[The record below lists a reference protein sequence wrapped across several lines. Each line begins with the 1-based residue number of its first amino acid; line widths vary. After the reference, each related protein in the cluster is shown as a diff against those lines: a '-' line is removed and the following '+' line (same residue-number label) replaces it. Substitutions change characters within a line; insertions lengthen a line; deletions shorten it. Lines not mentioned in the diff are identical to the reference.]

1 MEFNKI
7 IAVTGKP
14 GLFEV
19 VTQTKTGVIV
29 ASLQDKKRFPITS
42 TQNISML
49 ENIAIYTYE
58 EEVLLLK
65 VFKKIYEKEA
75 GKESISHKESA
86 NNLEAYFSEILPEYD
101 EERVYTSNIKKIIQW
116 YNILVDAGLDFSKI
130 EATTETKEENTEKAL
145 FLFFVI

>member
-19 VTQTKTGVIV
+19 VSQTKTGVIV
-29 ASLQDKKRFPITS
+29 ESLDDKKRFPITS

-58 EEVLLLK
+58 EEVLLLE
-65 VFKKIYEKEA
+65 VFKKIFKKEEGKEA
-75 GKESISHKESA
+75 ISHKESSKK
-86 NNLEAYFSEILPEYD
+86 LEAYFSEILPEYD
-101 EERVYTSNIKKIIQW
+101 EERVYTSNIKKVVQW
-116 YNILVDAGLDFSKI
+116 YNLLVKAGLDFSKI
-130 EATTETKEENTEKAL
+130 EATKEESKSE
-145 FLFFVI
+145 